1 VFAPLIAQL
10 TTLCFHE
17 GVFPSI
23 YKTASVTPLL
33 KKIGLDCDNVTN
45 YRPISNLHTISKIV
59 ERLFLSRVLNHVE
72 KAPCFNR
79 FQSAYRRNHS
89 TETAIL
95 RLLNDAYTTAD
106 KKSRTLLIQLDL
118 SAAFDTIDH
127 TTLLRRLEHTF
138 GLSDSVLHWIQS
150 YLHGRS
156 QFVRVGQ
163 ENSHVVACKYGVP
176 QGSVLGPL
184 LYTLYVAPIAGIIAS
199 FNINHLQYADDTQL
213 YMALDGTNVSTSLDI
228 CFKTVKEW
236 FALNGLSLN
245 PDKSE
250 AIVIGTSARQR
261 TDGSINVVALGTDS
275 IAVSESV
282 RSLGVTIDSTLSFNT
297 HVNNV
302 CKSVRYHTR
311 ALRHVRKC
319 VSIDDAK
326 QIAAAMVSARLDYC
340 NSILYKTSMSNISK
354 LQRLQNSLARVV
366 SGARKRDHI
375 TPILADLHWLPINA
389 RIDYKLALITF
400 KSLVLQQPSYLHE
413 LLTVA
418 HSSRS
423 LRSSTQVNRLQTTCS
438 RTSFGSRAFCCSAPA
453 VWNSL
458 PLELTNNLSSL
469 PVFKRDLKTYLYRR
483 SFKL

>member
-1 VFAPLIAQL
+1 
-10 TTLCFHE
+10 
-17 GVFPSI
+17 
-23 YKTASVTPLL
+23 
-33 KKIGLDCDNVTN
+33 
-45 YRPISNLHTISKIV
+45 
-59 ERLFLSRVLNHVE
+59 
-72 KAPCFNR
+72 
-79 FQSAYRRNHS
+79 
-89 TETAIL
+89 
-95 RLLNDAYTTAD
+95 
-106 KKSRTLLIQLDL
+106 
-118 SAAFDTIDH
+118 
-127 TTLLRRLEHTF
+127 
-138 GLSDSVLHWIQS
+138 
-150 YLHGRS
+150 
-156 QFVRVGQ
+156 
-163 ENSHVVACKYGVP
+163 
-176 QGSVLGPL
+176 
-184 LYTLYVAPIAGIIAS
+184 
-199 FNINHLQYADDTQL
+199 
-213 YMALDGTNVSTSLDI
+213 MALDGTNVSTSLDI

-375 TPILADLHWLPINA
+375 TPI
-389 RIDYKLALITF
+389 
-400 KSLVLQQPSYLHE
+400 
-413 LLTVA
+413 
-418 HSSRS
+418 
-423 LRSSTQVNRLQTTCS
+423 
-438 RTSFGSRAFCCSAPA
+438 
-453 VWNSL
+453 
-458 PLELTNNLSSL
+458 
-469 PVFKRDLKTYLYRR
+469 
-483 SFKL
+483 